1 MTLYLTVLTVLPVVL
16 NYQAI
21 ERGPHP
27 YDFYLIDKG
36 LGFCFFSNLPMQ
48 CDFEVKSELTSSRK
62 PLVPRR

>member
-1 MTLYLTVLTVLPVVL
+1 MTLYLTVLPVLPVVL

-36 LGFCFFSNLPMQ
+36 LGFWFF
-48 CDFEVKSELTSSRK
+48 FKS
-62 PLVPRR
+62 PYVM